1 MFEKDFE
8 RCDFWPFYFG
18 RSYFEVKDAVEYYRK
33 RTFVE
38 FRVLEFDLIGS
49 SGVYKFKFLFL
60 LGL

>member
-1 MFEKDFE
+1 MFEKDFV
-8 RCDFWPFYFG
+8 RWDFLPFYFE
-18 RSYFEVKDAVEYYRK
+18 RSYFELRDTVEYYRK
-33 RTFVE
+33 RILVE